1 MLIFNLKNCSIM
13 KLKKIIFITCAS
25 IVMISCS
32 KVTDIGETDII
43 GGEVALKT
51 VANCE
56 AATIG
61 TYSGFSTI
69 MNIQLNFTLADEV
82 RRAEFYNA
90 GTTHEWQY
98 NNADVGIRDNF
109 TAISDLYRMID
120 RANRVIQALP
130 VADSTRPGD
139 IVLKNRLR
147 GECLFLRAW
156 AHFDAFRY
164 YCGNYTPTGLAM
176 PYKETPSILPVAR
189 IQMQPYFQKLNAD
202 LAAAKLLVPNNLTDL
217 NRTNVLSVA
226 ALQARVALYMN
237 DWANASTFATEFITG
252 RPLSSIA
259 AFGGIWTDANTNEL
273 SMRVVRNTSVRLGSL
288 FMGTS
293 PSSTN
298 ISQITWAPSTALL
311 SSYDQVNDVRYAA
324 YFRTEPL
331 LVAPR
336 PNILINKYRGAT
348 GTTYGST
355 LEHVVNEKVFRTA
368 EMVLIRAEAR
378 AELNNFT
385 GANSAETDLNM
396 LRAARIVGYT
406 PATLASK
413 ADAINAIINERYK
426 ELPYEGHRFWD
437 LKRRGL
443 AVSRNATD
451 APTTA
456 AATLSAGNFR
466 FLLPIPLTELN
477 VNPLMQQNPGY

>member
-1 MLIFNLKNCSIM
+1 M
-13 KLKKIIFITCAS
+13 KLKKIIFIAFAS
-25 IVMISCS
+25 LGFYSCE
-32 KVTDIGETDII
+32 KVTDIQETDII
-43 GGEVALKT
+43 AGSTALKT

-56 AATIG
+56 SAVIG
-61 TYSGFSTI
+61 AYSGFSTV

-176 PYKETPSILPVAR
+176 PYKETPSIDPVAR

-237 DWANASTFATEFITG
+237 DWNAASTFATEFINA
-252 RPLSSIA
+252 RPLSPIA
-259 AFGGIWTDANTNEL
+259 SFGGLWTDANTNEL
-273 SMRVVRNTSVRLGSL
+273 SMRVVRSTSVRLGSL

-293 PSSTN
+293 PSSAN
-298 ISQITWAPSTALL
+298 ISQVTWAPSTALL
-311 SSYDQVNDVRYAA
+311 ASYDPINDVRYAA

-336 PNILINKYRGAT
+336 PSILVNKYRGAA
-348 GTTYGST
+348 GTTYGSA

-396 LRAARIVGYT
+396 LRAARIIGYA
-406 PATLASK
+406 PVTLASK
-413 ADAINAIINERYK
+413 SAAVSEIMTERYK
-426 ELPYEGHRFWD
+426 ELAYEGHRFWD
-437 LKRRGL
+437 LKRKGL
-443 AVSRNATD
+443 PVSRNAAD

-456 AATLSAGNFR
+456 AATLPANNFR

>member
-1 MLIFNLKNCSIM
+1 M
-13 KLKKIIFITCAS
+13 KLKKIFLLTSVCIGMF
-25 IVMISCS
+25 SCS
-32 KVTDIGETDII
+32 KLTDIPETDTIA
-43 GGEVALKT
+43 GPVALKT

-61 TYSGFSTI
+61 AYAGFSTV

-98 NNADVGIRDNF
+98 NNSDVGIRDNF
-109 TAISDLYRMID
+109 TGITDQYRIID

-130 VADSTRPGD
+130 AADSTRPGD

-147 GECLFLRAW
+147 GECLFLRAY
-156 AHFDAFRY
+156 AHFEAFRY

-176 PYKETPSILPVAR
+176 PYKETPSIAPVAR

-202 LAAAKLLVPNNLTDL
+202 LAAAKLLVPNNLTDI

-237 DWANASTFATEFITG
+237 DWAAAQTFATEFINA

-259 AFGGIWTDANTNEL
+259 SFGGLWTDANTNEL

-293 PSSTN
+293 PSSAN
-298 ISQITWAPSTALL
+298 ISQVTWAPSTALL
-311 SSYDQVNDVRYAA
+311 ASYDQVNDVRYAA

-336 PNILINKYRGAT
+336 PNILVNKYRGAA

-355 LEHVVNEKVFRTA
+355 LEHVANEKVFRTA

-378 AELNNFT
+378 AELNSFT
-385 GANSAETDLNM
+385 GANSAEADLNM

-406 PATLASK
+406 PVTLASK
-413 ADAINAIINERYK
+413 SDAINAIMMERYK
-426 ELPYEGHRFWD
+426 ELAYEGHRFFD

-443 AVSRNATD
+443 PVSRNAVD

-456 AATLSAGNFR
+456 AATLPAGNFR